1 MTAFSEIKTNISVT
15 FLSVHL
21 SVHMRQIAIQNMEA
35 QTKFLPFYTKNTNFV
50 WKLLY
55 IGWIFIEILRFNSSI
70 DLDTGFVPNR
80 SQAIIWTSGILAYWH
95 MYALPGLNG
104 LIHLWFYNEN
114 YSSFSVIF
122 YFLAATKQ
130 LYEWYFLSVC
140 LSVCPSHLF
149 DYVHHHYIIMKFS
162 GVITKDQGNVH
173 TKGQGQRS
181 RSQRSQPNLAVSW
194 L

>member
-1 MTAFSEIKTNISVT
+1 MRGIFVTAFSEIKTNISVT
-15 FLSVHL
+15 FLSVNL
-21 SVHMRQIAIQNMEA
+21 SVHIRQIAIQNMEA
-35 QTKFLPFYTKNTNFV
+35 QTKFLPFYTKNFHTNFV

-95 MYALPGLNG
+95 MYVPPGLNG
-104 LIHLWFYNEN
+104 LIHLLSYNEN

-130 LYEWYFLSVC
+130 LYEWYFLSVRLSVC
-140 LSVCPSHLF
+140 LSVAPFWLCSSSL
-149 DYVHHHYIIMKFS
+149 YHHEIFRSYH
-162 GVITKDQGNVH
+162 QGP
-173 TKGQGQRS
+173 G
-181 RSQRSQPNLAVSW
+181 
-194 L
+194 